1 MDRQFTKQGNH
12 LSRCRRGEVDPVSL
26 DSILMET
33 ARLSERAEMYFRF
46 LRRRLST
53 DLESVSK
60 GEKLTSEL
68 RELDNWIGNTKLRQG
83 LIFVEYIFL
92 KYWSFKIG

>member
-68 RELDNWIGNTKLRQG
+68 RELDNWIGNTKLRQEGG
-83 LIFVEYIFL
+83 LEA
-92 KYWSFKIG
+92 